1 MKRSERP
8 LSQLPRPLWIGFLV
22 LLGLQVLVHQ
32 AAIQQNAV
40 SYRPLSTPFGS
51 TVYQGLSMG
60 SGQLLSYL
68 LAIRLQLHDNQAG
81 KHIRYSQLDYE
92 RLVNW
97 LDQIYGLNTQSEY
110 TMLLASRVYSQTRD
124 KDRLRIILEYIDRT
138 FRHNPQLHWRRLA
151 EASVIAKH
159 QLGDLQLA
167 LQMAERLSSQPA
179 SVEMP
184 RWARDIQFILL
195 GDMNEFET
203 AITIIVALLQ
213 TEAVNDPD
221 ELHFLQEKLLY
232 FRQKLSE
239 FQHKSESESKKIIKY

>member
-1 MKRSERP
+1 M
-8 LSQLPRPLWIGFLV
+8 
-22 LLGLQVLVHQ
+22 HQ
-32 AAIQQNAV
+32 TAIYQNAV
-40 SYRPLSTPFGS
+40 SYRPLSKPFAS
-51 TVYQGLSMG
+51 TIYQGLSMG

-97 LDQIYGLNTQSEY
+97 LDQIYQLNTQSEY

-124 KDRLRIILEYIDRT
+124 KGRLRTILEYIDRT
-138 FRHNPQLHWRRLA
+138 FMHDPQLHWRRLA

-159 QLGDLQLA
+159 QLGNLPLA
-167 LQMAERLSSQPA
+167 LQMADKLSGQPA

-195 GDMNEFET
+195 GDMNEIET

-213 TEAVNDPD
+213 SDAVNDPD
-221 ELHFLQEKLLY
+221 ELYFLREKLLY
-232 FRQKLSE
+232 FQQKLSE
-239 FQHKSESESKKIIKY
+239 TQHNSVSESVN

>member
-8 LSQLPRPLWIGFLV
+8 LSQLPRPLWIGFVILF
-22 LLGLQVLVHQ
+22 GLQVLVHQ
-32 AAIQQNAV
+32 AVIQQNAV
-40 SYRPLSTPFGS
+40 SYRPLSAPFAS
-51 TVYQGLSMG
+51 TIYRGLSMG

-81 KHIRYSQLDYE
+81 KHVRYSQLDYE

-97 LDQIYGLNTQSEY
+97 LDQIYQLNTQSEY

-124 KDRLRIILEYIDRT
+124 RVRLRIILEYIDRT
-138 FRHNPQLHWRRLA
+138 FLQNPQLHWRRLA

-159 QLGDLQLA
+159 QLGDMQLA
-167 LQMAERLSSQPA
+167 LQMADKLSSQPA
-179 SVEMP
+179 LVEMP

-213 TEAVNDPD
+213 SEAVNDPD
-221 ELHFLQEKLLY
+221 ELRFLQEKLLY
-232 FRQKLSE
+232 FQQKLSE
-239 FQHKSESESKKIIKY
+239 FKQKGASETGN